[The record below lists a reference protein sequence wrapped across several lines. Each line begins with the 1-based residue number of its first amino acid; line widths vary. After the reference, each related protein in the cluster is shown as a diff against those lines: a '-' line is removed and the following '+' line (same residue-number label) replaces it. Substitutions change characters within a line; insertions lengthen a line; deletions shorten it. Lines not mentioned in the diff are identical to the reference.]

1 MLVSAILLRPH
12 PTDVNAPLLLA
23 TSHVRVQVEQTRLE
37 LLKWIG
43 KRCLAICQERAFDP
57 LEGWALK
64 DISDRTFSF
73 PHIHHPFSSF
83 FLCRYQSS
91 H

>member
-1 MLVSAILLRPH
+1 MSSILLRPH
-12 PTDVNAPLLLA
+12 PTDVTAPLLPA

-43 KRCLAICQERAFDP
+43 KRWLGIRHERGFDA

-64 DISDRTFSF
+64 EISDRTFF
-73 PHIHHPFSSF
+73 PPQRKKSSLIYTLLF
-83 FLCRYQSS
+83 
-91 H
+91 